1 MHFHAVL
8 GLSRKAP
15 PQSTRQVL
23 RTRKTQA
30 LYHTPT
36 QSLSDYS
43 CGTLTQQSTRK
54 QYVPNAEDC
63 SHAPRKAAT
72 PSTKDALLDEF
83 QALVGDTEK
92 LQQHSASLAGEQAE
106 ALRED
111 IRSSLSRARETLHN
125 AESGLREQGKM
136 AVDATED
143 YVHKH
148 PWQALGLSAAI
159 GLVLGL
165 LISRR

>member
-1 MHFHAVL
+1 M
-8 GLSRKAP
+8 
-15 PQSTRQVL
+15 
-23 RTRKTQA
+23 
-30 LYHTPT
+30 
-36 QSLSDYS
+36 
-43 CGTLTQQSTRK
+43 LT
-54 QYVPNAEDC
+54 C
-63 SHAPRKAAT
+63 PRKAAT

-83 QALVGDTEK
+83 QALVSDTEK
-92 LQQHSASLAGEQAE
+92 LLQHSASLAGEQAE

-111 IRSSLSRARETLHN
+111 IRSSLSRARETLYN
-125 AESGLREQGKM
+125 AESGLRELGKI

>member
-1 MHFHAVL
+1 M
-8 GLSRKAP
+8 P
-15 PQSTRQVL
+15 
-23 RTRKTQA
+23 RKTA
-30 LYHTPT
+30 I
-36 QSLSDYS
+36 
-43 CGTLTQQSTRK
+43 
-54 QYVPNAEDC
+54 
-63 SHAPRKAAT
+63 

-83 QALVGDTEK
+83 QALVSDTEK
-92 LQQHSASLAGEQAE
+92 LLQHSASLAGEHAE
-106 ALRED
+106 ALRDD
-111 IRSSLSRARETLHN
+111 IRGSLDRARDALHK
-125 AESGLREQGKM
+125 AESGLREQGKI

>member
-1 MHFHAVL
+1 M
-8 GLSRKAP
+8 
-15 PQSTRQVL
+15 
-23 RTRKTQA
+23 
-30 LYHTPT
+30 
-36 QSLSDYS
+36 
-43 CGTLTQQSTRK
+43 
-54 QYVPNAEDC
+54 
-63 SHAPRKAAT
+63 PRKAAT

-83 QALVGDTEK
+83 QALVSDTEK
-92 LQQHSASLAGEQAE
+92 LLQHSASLAGEQAE
-106 ALRED
+106 ALRDD
-111 IRSSLSRARETLHN
+111 IRSSLDRARDTLHK
-125 AESGLREQGKM
+125 AESGLREQGKI